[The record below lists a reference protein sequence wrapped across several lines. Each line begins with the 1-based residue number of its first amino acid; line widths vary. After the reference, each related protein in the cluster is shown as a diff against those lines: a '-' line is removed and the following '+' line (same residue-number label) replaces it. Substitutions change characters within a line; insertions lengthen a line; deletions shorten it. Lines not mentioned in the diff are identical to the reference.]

1 MVLKKMIKAKKKVCG
16 ECGEESFIWANR
28 GGRKLCKK
36 CATTGVDIKPTY
48 KAKPI
53 APRSQKRAIQER
65 EYSAKRKI
73 FLNDNPMCQAHIQGI
88 CTNTS
93 TECHHKKGRLGS
105 DLTDETLFLA
115 LCHACHEYIE
125 RERTWAIEMGF
136 SVKRIT

>member
-1 MVLKKMIKAKKKVCG
+1 MLQILKMKAKKKVCG

-53 APRSQKRAIQER
+53 APRSQKRSAQER
-65 EYSAKRKI
+65 EYSIKRKI
-73 FLNDNPMCQAHIQGI
+73 FLENNPMCQAHIQGV
-88 CTNTS
+88 CTGAS
-93 TECHHKKGRLGS
+93 SQVHHKRGRTGN

-115 LCHACHEYIE
+115 LCHNCHEYIE
-125 RERTWAIEMGF
+125 NHREFAMEKGF
-136 SVKRIT
+136 SIKRIT

>member
-1 MVLKKMIKAKKKVCG
+1 MNQKMKTKKKICG

-73 FLNDNPMCQAHIQGI
+73 FLNDNPICQAHIQGI
-88 CTNTS
+88 CTSHATQ
-93 TECHHKKGRLGS
+93 CHHKKGRLGN
-105 DLTDETLFLA
+105 DLVDETYWLA
-115 LCHACHEYIE
+115 VCHACHEYIE
-125 RERTWAIEMGF
+125 NHREFAIY
-136 SVKRIT
+136 SWQA

>member
-1 MVLKKMIKAKKKVCG
+1 MKAKKKICG

-73 FLNDNPMCQAHIQGI
+73 FLNDNPICQAHIQGI
-88 CTNTS
+88 CTSHATQ
-93 TECHHKKGRLGS
+93 CHHKKGRLGN
-105 DLTDETLFLA
+105 DLVDETGTSLPSTETMAPLSPFSLA
-115 LCHACHEYIE
+115 
-125 RERTWAIEMGF
+125 G
-136 SVKRIT
+136 VDVP

>member
-1 MVLKKMIKAKKKVCG
+1 MNQKMKAKKKICG

-36 CATTGVDIKPTY
+36 CSTTGVDIKPTY

-53 APRSQKRAIQER
+53 ASRSQKRTIQER
-65 EYSAKRKI
+65 EYSVKRKL
-73 FLNDNPMCQAHIQGI
+73 FLQNNPMCQAHIQGI
-88 CTNTS
+88 CTNQA
-93 TECHHKKGRLGS
+93 TECHHKRGRIGN

-115 LCHACHEYIE
+115 LCHNCHEYIE

-136 SVKRIT
+136 SIKRIT

>member
-1 MVLKKMIKAKKKVCG
+1 MNQKMKTKKKICG

-73 FLNDNPMCQAHIQGI
+73 FLNDNPICQAHIQGI
-88 CTNTS
+88 CTSHATQ
-93 TECHHKKGRLGS
+93 CHHKKGRLGN
-105 DLTDETLFLA
+105 DLVDETYWLA
-115 LCHACHEYIE
+115 VCHACHEYIE
-125 RERTWAIEMGF
+125 NHREFAMEKGF